1 MRSLAEEIYNLDKN
15 IILLYAFNATGKTR
29 LSVAYKDHTKSL
41 NENNHSGVYYNA
53 FSEDLFTWHN
63 DEENNNE
70 NIRLNIQQSSL
81 NQYHQYLTE
90 DAVLEKLEPYKP
102 KYKLFFNTVDPANPE
117 LGIGSVSFSING
129 DEKQTPIKISRG
141 EERIFVWCFFL
152 ALFEV
157 QGWADVQNT
166 HFFIDDPVSSLD
178 DHNIFIT
185 ADLLLKFIEKHC
197 DNRKIIITTHH
208 MGIFSILQD
217 WLSKGE
223 NASKFKTEKI
233 TEKRKQEDGK
243 DVIIREKTLEPKYII
258 RFIENKNGKL
268 KFVGKKNGVHQY
280 HLLLLILIKE
290 SLKTGDSNTYHFA
303 LLRQVLECIASFL
316 GEGRFSYV
324 LDKLD
329 FKDANRKTDIIN
341 ALSHEKIYNQKL
353 AILAPDN
360 KELLQEVC
368 DAIITKF
375 SFSI

>member
-1 MRSLAEEIYNLDKN
+1 MRSLAEQIYKFNES

-29 LSVAYKDHTKSL
+29 LSVAYKDYTKNL
-41 NENNHSGVYYNA
+41 NKNNHSGVYYNA

-63 DEENNNE
+63 DEENDNE
-70 NIRLNIQQSSL
+70 NIELNIRSSTL

-90 DAVLEKLEPYKP
+90 DAVLEKLEAYKP
-102 KYKLFFNTVDPANPE
+102 KYKFFFNQVDDSNPE

-157 QGWADVQNT
+157 EGWADVHNT

-197 DNRKIIITTHH
+197 NDKKIIITTHH

-233 TEKRKQEDGK
+233 TKKIKKEDGK
-243 DVIIREKTLEPKYII
+243 DVIIGEKTLEPKYII
-258 RFIENKNGKL
+258 RFIENHKGAFKL
-268 KFVGKKNGVHQY
+268 VGKKKGVHQY
-280 HLLLLILIKE
+280 HLLLLILIND

-303 LLRQVLECIASFL
+303 LLRQILECIASFL

-329 FKDANRKTDIIN
+329 FEDANRKADIIN
-341 ALSHEKIYNQKL
+341 ALSHEKIYKQKL
-353 AILAPDN
+353 AILTPDN
-360 KELLQEVC
+360 KELLQEVYH
-368 DAIITKF
+368 AVITKF